1 MRFDT
6 QGLFWDDTPPPRPKK
21 PEPPKRTPPPRT
33 WEEPGYL
40 PYLEEARAFPVQLMR
55 PEDLNAAQAANEWL
69 VCDCEV
75 YANYFLCAFTSVVSG
90 KVVYFETQEALS
102 EMDRA
107 RLLWILRNFT
117 VVTFNG
123 NYFDMPMIALACE
136 GFTAAQIKY
145 AANQI
150 IQEQQKPW
158 MVLRSRKVKKLECD
172 HVDLIEVAPLQA
184 SLKIY
189 GGRLHVPRMQE
200 LPFKHDTILNPDQLA
215 IVRWYCIGSDLVAT
229 AFLYVELKPQ
239 IELRAAMSRMYG
251 LDLRSK
257 SDAQIAEAVL
267 CAELQR
273 LTYQR
278 PQRPED
284 PPTSFQYRVPDYIKF
299 EDEGLNHALATVRGA
314 TFRVGANGSPE
325 LPEEVAALKIE
336 FGGKTYQM
344 GIGGLHSC
352 ESCVAHYADEEHV
365 LVDRDVTS
373 YYPSIILNQGLYP
386 QHLGPAYLDV
396 YRSLVE
402 RRVKA
407 KKEKDKVW
415 ADTLKIVVNGSFGKT
430 GSPWSVLYA
439 PDLMVQVT
447 ITGQLTLLML
457 IERLH
462 CFGAGADICSANT
475 DGVLIRCRK
484 DRLELIEKL
493 IAQWEKETG
502 FATEETPY
510 RAVFARDVNNYIAV
524 KMEGKPEARFLDE
537 RLGCK
542 TKGVYCERGSAGD
555 SVLSKNCESL
565 ICADAVLNFLV
576 KGIPVEQTVRSCRDV
591 RRFVSVRSVTGGA
604 VWQTEYLGKAI
615 RWYFARDLQT
625 EIIYANNGNKVPKSD
640 GARPCMQLPRELP
653 EDVDFARYER
663 EAFDILREIGY
674 PMPEVATC

>member
-6 QGLFWDDTPPPRPKK
+6 AGLFWDDTPPPRIVK
-21 PEPPKRTPPPRT
+21 EVIKREPPPRT

-40 PYLEEARAFPVQLMR
+40 PYLDEARAFPVQLMR
-55 PEDLNAAQAANEWL
+55 PEDLNAALAAHEWL

-75 YANYFLCAFTSVVSG
+75 YPNYFLCAFTSVVTG
-90 KVVYFETQEALS
+90 KVIFFETQDALN

-117 VVTFNG
+117 IVTFNG

-136 GFTAAQIKY
+136 GYSAAQIKY

-150 IQEQQKPW
+150 IQEGQKPW

-200 LPFKHDTILNPDQLA
+200 LPFKHDTVLTVDQVS

-229 AFLYVELKPQ
+229 AFLFMELKPQ
-239 IELRAAMSRMYG
+239 IELRASMSRMYG
-251 LDLRSK
+251 VDLRSK

-267 CAELQR
+267 NAELER
-273 LTYQR
+273 LTYQKPR
-278 PQRPED
+278 RPED
-284 PPTSFQYRVPDYIKF
+284 PPKEFKYRVPGYITF
-299 EDEGLNHALATVRGA
+299 EDAGLNHALATVAAA
-314 TFRVGANGSPE
+314 TFRVGENGSPE
-325 LPEEVAALKIE
+325 LPDEVAALKIE

-352 ESCVAHYADEEHV
+352 ESCVAHYADDEHI

-373 YYPSIILNQGLYP
+373 YYPTIILNQGLYP

-430 GSPWSVLYA
+430 GSPWSTLYA

-447 ITGQLTLLML
+447 ISGQLSLLML

-462 CFGAGADICSANT
+462 CFGAGAEICSANT

-484 DRLELIEKL
+484 DRVDLMHKL

-510 RAVFARDVNNYIAV
+510 RAVFARDVNNYVAV
-524 KMEGKPEARFLDE
+524 KMEGKPAARFLDE

-555 SVLSKNCESL
+555 SVLSKNAESL
-565 ICADAVLNFLV
+565 VCADAVLNFLV
-576 KGIPVEQTVRSCRDV
+576 NGTPITETIWKTRDI
-591 RRFVSVRSVTGGA
+591 RRFVTVRTCQGGA
-604 VWQTEYLGKAI
+604 VRDGQYLGKAI
-615 RWYFARDLQT
+615 RYYYARDIGG
-625 EIIYANNGNKVPKSD
+625 EIIYAKNGHKVPNSD
-640 GARPCMQLPRELP
+640 GARPCMQLPQEFP
-653 EDVDFARYER
+653 DDVDFARYER
-663 EAFDILREIGY
+663 DALAILAEIGY
-674 PMPEVATC
+674 PMPEVATS